1 MAFNVGVNLM
11 FFYTKV
17 LVQTLR
23 FKGEN
28 RFALITSKVKSVKAD
43 EDDVKQGQT
52 LHSRITTKREGGTMK
67 EKKKGEMR
75 EDVVEELEGAKVE
88 GGEAEP

>member
-43 EDDVKQGQT
+43 EDDVKQEQT
-52 LHSRITTKREGGTMK
+52 LHSRISMRREGGDN
-67 EKKKGEMR
+67 KGEM
-75 EDVVEELEGAKVE
+75 EKDLEGAMVE
-88 GGEAEP
+88 VCEAEP